1 MLNKNLQNLL
11 NYNEEEGEFIYI
23 NLIVVG
29 ENHETILVQN
39 RSEFRKTSQLV
50 KLF

>member
-1 MLNKNLQNLL
+1 MLNKNLQNFL
-11 NYNEEEGEFIYI
+11 NYTKEDEFIYI

-29 ENHETILVQN
+29 ENHETILVQKDL
-39 RSEFRKTSQLV
+39 SFAITSQLL

>member
-11 NYNEEEGEFIYI
+11 SYNKEDEFIYI

-29 ENHETILVQN
+29 ENHETILVQK